1 MIVNLDFS
9 NYERTIAK
17 LRYDLFYIQKL
28 KNAIEHIRD
37 QNHEECVLQK
47 LEDEINAF
55 REMLPR
61 LDKRRAEL
69 NAFGSVLKCFLVRL
83 HY

>member
-1 MIVNLDFS
+1 L
-9 NYERTIAK
+9 TP
-17 LRYDLFYIQKL
+17 
-28 KNAIEHIRD
+28 IRD

-69 NAFGSVLKCFLVRL
+69 NAFVSVLKCFLVGYIIRCTGIAR
-83 HY
+83 